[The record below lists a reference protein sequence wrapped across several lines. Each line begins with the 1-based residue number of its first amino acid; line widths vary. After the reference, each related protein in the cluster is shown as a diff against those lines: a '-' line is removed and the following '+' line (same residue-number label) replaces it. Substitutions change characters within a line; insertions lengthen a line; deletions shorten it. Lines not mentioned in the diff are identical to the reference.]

1 LFFASGGLVKTLL
14 VSVGALVLAATLVA
28 CGGKDSTPSASPTTA
43 PTRAPEATATQPP
56 PSPSPTTA
64 PTKAPTEVPT
74 EAPTAAPPSQGTGG
88 GAGGGGTGGGGG
100 GGSVSSTAIV
110 VAQGLAFVNKTVS
123 ARAGT
128 VTLVLQNKDL
138 LVAHDIRVDGFA
150 GAASCTGVCETSTTL
165 TAGPGSYRFVCTIH
179 PDMIGTLTLVP

>member
-1 LFFASGGLVKTLL
+1 VKTLL
-14 VSVGALVLAATLVA
+14 VSILTLVLAATQVA
-28 CGGKDSTPSASPTTA
+28 CGGKDSTPPSASPTTA
-43 PTRAPEATATQPP
+43 PTRATQAAPTQAP

-64 PTKAPTEVPT
+64 PTQAPT
-74 EAPTAAPPSQGTGG
+74 EAPTAAPTAPPQGTGG
-88 GAGGGGTGGGGG
+88 GSGGTGGGGG
-100 GGSVSSTAIV
+100 GAGASVSSTAVV

-165 TAGPGSYRFVCTIH
+165 TAGPGSYRFTCTIH